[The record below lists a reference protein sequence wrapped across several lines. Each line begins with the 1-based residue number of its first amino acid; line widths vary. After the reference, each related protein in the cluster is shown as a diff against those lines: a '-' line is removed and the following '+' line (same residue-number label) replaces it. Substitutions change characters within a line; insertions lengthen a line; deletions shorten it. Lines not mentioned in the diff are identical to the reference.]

1 MSGEELQVQYSM
13 TILVLSDSH
22 TECQSLALLDASP
35 SGKPFN
41 SRATGCVNSM
51 LGGLAVKNRGAM
63 AEQIDNLLVN
73 AVHWQT
79 LSAQTSKAAN
89 NLYHPSIITN
99 KLSEILEGSP

>member
-1 MSGEELQVQYSM
+1 
-13 TILVLSDSH
+13 
-22 TECQSLALLDASP
+22 
-35 SGKPFN
+35 
-41 SRATGCVNSM
+41 
-51 LGGLAVKNRGAM
+51 M